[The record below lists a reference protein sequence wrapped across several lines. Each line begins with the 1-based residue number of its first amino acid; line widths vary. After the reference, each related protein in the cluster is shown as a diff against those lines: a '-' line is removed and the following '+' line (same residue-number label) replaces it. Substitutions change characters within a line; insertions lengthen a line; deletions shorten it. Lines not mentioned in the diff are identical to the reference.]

1 VPLPPETYVQGL
13 EDLCNFIRI
22 GNRSLLV
29 KGKSGT
35 GKLTLCFELAKSHSE
50 KFDIIFISRN
60 ASEHALYNRFPW
72 TKTFIKPTNI
82 ISVTNTS
89 DSMLGSDPSFAL
101 ANIINS
107 IMNLTPKIEDP
118 FLSVKE
124 KTKPFII
131 LEIWDAITKE
141 FDPIS
146 SPASLTTIKAE
157 KMLTTLTE
165 RNDGFAIFLTE
176 DLQKSSTLEYLV
188 DGVVLLTQDFYGSY
202 RLREMQIEK
211 LKGTH
216 VTRAKVPFSLQ
227 GGRFMTFSCL
237 SHRVYLDTTSK
248 TFIPVAN
255 KVGFYSTGNTY
266 LDQRLKG
273 GFKRGSVIS
282 IDIEEEVDRFVFV
295 PILAPIVLNFI
306 SQENA
311 ALVIPA
317 SDQDVSA
324 VTRYLIPFVE
334 EEKVNQFLKIFGAIN
349 STVIEAYSTLQSST
363 GSLNKHLP
371 SHSPSPP
378 ISTLPYHIYKIGKTF
393 DETYNAW
400 IEEYLMLRKSKKNGI
415 NNSVVSVDYSFV
427 ELEYQTENTHILK
440 SIIELSRLVRSSH
453 DLLIMVSR
461 SNYKSLEVMK
471 NVSDIHLKVFEYDG
485 ATMLAVIKPQ
495 LFLCNIQTDYK
506 NGFPS
511 AVLQEST

>member
-1 VPLPPETYVQGL
+1 
-13 EDLCNFIRI
+13 
-22 GNRSLLV
+22 
-29 KGKSGT
+29 
-35 GKLTLCFELAKSHSE
+35 
-50 KFDIIFISRN
+50 
-60 ASEHALYNRFPW
+60 
-72 TKTFIKPTNI
+72 
-82 ISVTNTS
+82 
-89 DSMLGSDPSFAL
+89 
-101 ANIINS
+101 
-107 IMNLTPKIEDP
+107 
-118 FLSVKE
+118 
-124 KTKPFII
+124 
-131 LEIWDAITKE
+131 
-141 FDPIS
+141 
-146 SPASLTTIKAE
+146 
-157 KMLTTLTE
+157 
-165 RNDGFAIFLTE
+165 
-176 DLQKSSTLEYLV
+176 
-188 DGVVLLTQDFYGSY
+188 
-202 RLREMQIEK
+202 
-211 LKGTH
+211 
-216 VTRAKVPFSLQ
+216 
-227 GGRFMTFSCL
+227 
-237 SHRVYLDTTSK
+237 
-248 TFIPVAN
+248 
-255 KVGFYSTGNTY
+255 
-266 LDQRLKG
+266 LKG

-282 IDIEEEVDRFVFV
+282 IDIEEKVDRFVFV

-461 SNYKSLEVMK
+461 LNYKSLEVMK

-511 AVLQEST
+511 AVLQESR